1 MVSARAASL
10 AVRIV
15 AATLWSSVLS
25 ITGLWA
31 MLSASR
37 EWPMFGPAW
46 IVAGLAGVAAGLFVF
61 MVLVADRL
69 VPHASRRLV
78 VTAEMIVMVSFVL
91 CLLGTIVLV
100 RSGAG
105 W

>member
-1 MVSARAASL
+1 MLSARSVSL
-10 AVRIV
+10 AVRITV
-15 AATLWSSVLS
+15 ATAWAAALT

-37 EWPMFGPAW
+37 EWPMFGPVW
-46 IVAGLAGVAAGLFVF
+46 IVAGVAAVAAGLFVF

-69 VPHASRRLV
+69 VPSASRRLV
-78 VTAEMIVMVSFVL
+78 ATAELAVMVSFVL
-91 CLLGTIVLV
+91 CLLGIVWLV
-100 RSGAG
+100 RSGSG

>member
-1 MVSARAASL
+1 MLSARTASL
-10 AVRIV
+10 VIRIT
-15 AATLWSSVLS
+15 AATLWASVLS
-25 ITGLWA
+25 VTGLWA

-46 IVAGLAGVAAGLFVF
+46 IVAGVAGVAAGLFVF

-69 VPHASRRLV
+69 VPSASRRLV
-78 VTAEMIVMVSFVL
+78 VTVELAVMVSFVL
-91 CLLGTIVLV
+91 CLVGTVLLV